1 MTDGQPGS
9 VALARSHQLASPDSE
24 VVGLRPTLRRE
35 DGKYSLLCS
44 VLDQSKLACSPGND
58 SSEDDAEMG
67 EELYKGTMLEEKR
80 TQNTGHSIMECK
92 TALET
97 TGYIAAESVAGEVS
111 FKKLFP
117 IISVCA

>member
-1 MTDGQPGS
+1 MTEGQPGS
-9 VALARSHQLASPDSE
+9 VSSARSHQLASPDSE

-35 DGKYSLLCS
+35 DGKYSSLCS
-44 VLDQSKLACSPGND
+44 VLDQGKLACSPGND

-92 TALET
+92 TSLET
-97 TGYIAAESVAGEVS
+97 TVHSSRVGGWGGE
-111 FKKLFP
+111 L
-117 IISVCA
+117 